1 MSNISEHSNLGWSKK
16 ELKASNMNIVYSY
29 FVLDIVHRGHLM
41 MLKNS
46 KAIAGPDGRLIV
58 GIVSD
63 EAVLAKKGKSPLL
76 SFSER
81 IELAGSIKYV
91 DLVVGQRDY
100 TPYEN
105 VRHISP
111 NVLMES
117 DSHDA
122 GQIKEGQ
129 KLMNELGGRVIVM
142 PYFHEQSST
151 LIKEKLSIV
160 QK

>member
-1 MSNISEHSNLGWSKK
+1 MNL
-16 ELKASNMNIVYSY
+16 VYSY

-63 EAVLAKKGKSPLL
+63 QAVLEKKGKAPIL

-81 IELAGSIKYV
+81 LELANSIKYV
-91 DLVVGQRDY
+91 DLVVAQKDY

-105 VRHISP
+105 IKHIAP
-111 NVLMES
+111 NILMES
-117 DSHDA
+117 ESHSEA
-122 GQIKEGQ
+122 QIDKGRQ
-129 KLMNELGGRVIVM
+129 IMSDLGGKVIVM
-142 PYFHEQSST
+142 PYFDDQSST
-151 LIKEKLSIV
+151 LIKSKISQGKIG
-160 QK
+160 Q

>member
-1 MSNISEHSNLGWSKK
+1 MNL
-16 ELKASNMNIVYSY
+16 VYSY

-63 EAVLAKKGKSPLL
+63 QAVLDKKGKAPTL

-81 IELAGSIKYV
+81 LELAASIKYV
-91 DLVVGQRDY
+91 DLVVGQTDY

-105 VRHISP
+105 VKNIAP
-111 NVLMES
+111 NILMES
-117 DSHDA
+117 ESHSEA
-122 GQIKEGQ
+122 QIDRARQ
-129 KLMNELGGRVIVM
+129 IMSDLGGRVIVL
-142 PYFHEQSST
+142 PYFEDQSST
-151 LIKEKLSIV
+151 LIKSKISQSNIS
-160 QK
+160 Q